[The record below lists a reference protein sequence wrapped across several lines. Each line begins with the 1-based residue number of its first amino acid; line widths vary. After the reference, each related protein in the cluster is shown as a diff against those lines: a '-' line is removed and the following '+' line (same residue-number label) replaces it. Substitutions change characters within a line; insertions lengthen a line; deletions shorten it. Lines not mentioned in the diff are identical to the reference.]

1 MFLEPS
7 FFLLNAS
14 FASFTRRSRLCMACS
29 ILCFS
34 WTDWSVLRWYQ
45 PYATPNTRAEYRTTL
60 VNQPISIHPKRSE
73 TGNVHSRWAKPWFKY
88 SELFCGQTALR
99 RISAVAYVITRNLL
113 IKVIGIHPLVLYDS
127 PPQLQRRPQERHLN
141 RKNGIEKENLRYR
154 GSGDDL
160 VDSDLVTIT
169 TSDGGVYTQNLKN
182 GEREVKKAL
191 HEESQIKV
199 CSRIYYILIFI

>member
-60 VNQPISIHPKRSE
+60 VNQAISIHPKRSE

-113 IKVIGIHPLVLYDS
+113 IKVIHWFFMI
-127 PPQLQRRPQERHLN
+127 RRRSCNDVPRRDTSTERT
-141 RKNGIEKENLRYR
+141 
-154 GSGDDL
+154 GS
-160 VDSDLVTIT
+160 
-169 TSDGGVYTQNLKN
+169 
-182 GEREVKKAL
+182 RR
-191 HEESQIKV
+191 
-199 CSRIYYILIFI
+199 RI

>member
-1 MFLEPS
+1 M
-7 FFLLNAS
+7 
-14 FASFTRRSRLCMACS
+14 
-29 ILCFS
+29 
-34 WTDWSVLRWYQ
+34 
-45 PYATPNTRAEYRTTL
+45 
-60 VNQPISIHPKRSE
+60 
-73 TGNVHSRWAKPWFKY
+73 
-88 SELFCGQTALR
+88 
-99 RISAVAYVITRNLL
+99 
-113 IKVIGIHPLVLYDS
+113 IGIHPLVLYDS

-169 TSDGGVYTQNLKN
+169 TSDGGVTENLKN